1 MTWHRANWRFWEER
15 HSSRIVARS
24 SVIPSFPRLSLS
36 ASVLIVPRF
45 STQWRYNYTYET
57 SRLIFQWWSYNIV
70 YLFLSSLI
78 VNCWHFLFF
87 FSFLFCFAR
96 EILSYLACT
105 RHAPT
110 DEMFVKERK
119 SRERRSVP
127 LCLVVA
133 ILRKRFDG
141 IGKPFF
147 PKKGVRM
154 NATDRVIPRWCL
166 FSIHTSRFIERSVAL
181 LRTICCLLFFAFSPT
196 RTNTV
201 RGGGNGASTHCHSY
215 ENEN

>member
-1 MTWHRANWRFWEER
+1 MT
-15 HSSRIVARS
+15 SSKLTILRGETLVENRCAFVGD
-24 SVIPSFPRLSLS
+24 SVFPSFEPFSIGSDCAAILDAVTLQLHVRNEQVNLSVVELQHRLSVSFFLNS
-36 ASVLIVPRF
+36 QLLAF
-45 STQWRYNYTYET
+45 S
-57 SRLIFQWWSYNIV
+57 
-70 YLFLSSLI
+70 
-78 VNCWHFLFF
+78 FF